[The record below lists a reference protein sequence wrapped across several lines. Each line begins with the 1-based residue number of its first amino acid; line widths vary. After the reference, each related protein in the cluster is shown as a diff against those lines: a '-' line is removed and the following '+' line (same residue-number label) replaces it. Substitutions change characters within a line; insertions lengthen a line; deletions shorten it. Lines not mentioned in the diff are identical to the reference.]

1 MKIVGPAAVIA
12 FVLIVANSC
21 DTAQTRRTSSASTAK
36 PAAVKQA
43 PAQNQDA
50 ARKRA
55 DQRKAAAERKAAAD
69 RKAAAERRKA
79 QAKKAADTERQA
91 EEAAKK
97 RQAEE
102 AAKNKTTDKA
112 QGAPENKPAAEPD
125 SPAQQPA
132 PAEVRPDT
140 NRGVAAAR
148 KLPVGQCPGKL
159 SFGQQGGDVYML
171 QAALV
176 ARGFPTE
183 TDGRFGS
190 ETRQSVKNIQE
201 RRSLPATGKVDDAV
215 WQALGRC

>member
-1 MKIVGPAAVIA
+1 MKIVGPAAAIA

-21 DTAQTRRTSSASTAK
+21 DNAQTRRTSSATNQK

-43 PAQNQDA
+43 SADQQAA

-55 DQRKAAAERKAAAD
+55 AQRKAAAERKKAAE
-69 RKAAAERRKA
+69 RKAAAERRRKA
-79 QAKKAADTERQA
+79 QAKKDADEAARRKA
-91 EEAAKK
+91 EEAKK
-97 RQAEE
+97 KQA
-102 AAKNKTTDKA
+102 AAP
-112 QGAPENKPAAEPD
+112 APNEPAPN
-125 SPAQQPA
+125 QPA
-132 PAEVRPDT
+132 PEANAPQEPQPAPVEAKPVP
-140 NRGVAAAR
+140 NQGMAAAR
-148 KLPVGQCPGKL
+148 KLPVGQCPGQL
-159 SFGQQGGDVYML
+159 TFGQQGGDVYML

-201 RRSLPATGKVDDAV
+201 RRSLPPTGKVNDAV